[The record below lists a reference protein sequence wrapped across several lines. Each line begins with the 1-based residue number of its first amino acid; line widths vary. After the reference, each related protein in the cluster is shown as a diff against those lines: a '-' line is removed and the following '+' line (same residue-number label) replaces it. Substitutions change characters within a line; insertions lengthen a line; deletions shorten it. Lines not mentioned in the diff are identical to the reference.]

1 MFSHALDL
9 AQVDRRVGVGL
20 AERVLEPGVAQRVR
34 IMARLYEAAPSG
46 ARVSGEAVAGLL
58 GISRAAVHKHMEALR
73 LAGVALDSMRGGG
86 YRLSA
91 PPDAIVP
98 EAVLPLLLG
107 AVNTGTDDPCG
118 ATPPAI
124 GLPYLYFAAMDS
136 TNASLK
142 EIAQHERADRSA
154 HSDRRPER
162 RSGTVGPDVD
172 QSAGEGPHVLG
183 LVAAAR
189 PPR

>member
-73 LAGVALDSMRGGG
+73 PSCPR
-86 YRLSA
+86 RFFRCFSA
-91 PPDAIVP
+91 P
-98 EAVLPLLLG
+98 
-107 AVNTGTDDPCG
+107 
-118 ATPPAI
+118 
-124 GLPYLYFAAMDS
+124 
-136 TNASLK
+136 
-142 EIAQHERADRSA
+142 
-154 HSDRRPER
+154 
-162 RSGTVGPDVD
+162 
-172 QSAGEGPHVLG
+172 
-183 LVAAAR
+183 
-189 PPR
+189 